1 MSTEM
6 GIFGH
11 LTKAAGGRL
20 KSVAESASR
29 HGLISS
35 FLLVHAELL
44 ANVGVVTEENWFHL
58 LMEQN
63 ELVWWHHRLYRQSDA
78 N

>member
-20 KSVAESASR
+20 KSVAESAPR
-29 HGLISS
+29 HELISS

-44 ANVGVVTEENWFHL
+44 ANVGVVTEEN
-58 LMEQN
+58 
-63 ELVWWHHRLYRQSDA
+63 
-78 N
+78 